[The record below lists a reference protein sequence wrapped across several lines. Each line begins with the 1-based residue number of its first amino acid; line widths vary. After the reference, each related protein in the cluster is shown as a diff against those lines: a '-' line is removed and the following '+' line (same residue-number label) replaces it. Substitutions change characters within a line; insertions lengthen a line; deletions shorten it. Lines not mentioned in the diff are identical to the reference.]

1 VRLARYAH
9 HDAVLH
15 TGNVTEQTIQA
26 EVLSWR
32 SKGS

>member
-15 TGNVTEQTIQA
+15 TGNVTEQIIQA
-26 EVLSWR
+26 GLC
-32 SKGS
+32 SKF